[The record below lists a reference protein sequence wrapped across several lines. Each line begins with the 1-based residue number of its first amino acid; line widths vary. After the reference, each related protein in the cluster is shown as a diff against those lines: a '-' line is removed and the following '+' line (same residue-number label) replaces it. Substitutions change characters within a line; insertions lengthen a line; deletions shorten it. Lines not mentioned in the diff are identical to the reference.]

1 MIKINIPWILV
12 SIVIGVI
19 ALAVL
24 SILARARLNRIV
36 NRVMFVI
43 GLICA
48 LDAALL
54 MVLTEIPS
62 GYLTVLGII
71 GIGLIATSGIRVIG
85 KKR

>member
-1 MIKINIPWILV
+1 MNIPWILV

-19 ALAVL
+19 ALAAL
-24 SILARARLNRIV
+24 GILTRARLNRIM

-48 LDAALL
+48 LIAALL

-85 KKR
+85 KK

>member
-1 MIKINIPWILV
+1 MNIPWILV

-62 GYLTVLGII
+62 GYLTVLWII
-71 GIGLIATSGIRVIG
+71 GIGLIATFGIRVIG